1 MRIIKTTRQHHP
13 YPKKPAL
20 STLFS
25 KNGCCLFILILLFQ
39 FFPSF
44 FFLQGGSLVWALRFQ
59 TLPQVIDDINEDT
72 IFSPNEDG
80 VQDRLLI
87 GFVTDG
93 DLGDFRIMID
103 THGPGGVGTPDGRFD
118 LEEDWVITGE
128 LGAGI
133 NEDYHPRAIR
143 KVWDGNDFS
152 SEQGEK
158 SPHPLNDGR
167 YRIRIEID
175 AIPND
180 SVNNVESGYV
190 KREFSAIIDNTPP
203 QLSASVSQHD
213 LSPNGDSIREA
224 TQIRYGISENLSELE
239 LKFTTPSDQ
248 PAVPLTQLTEGNHS
262 FTWIGNDGLGTSLSD
277 GTYTLQL
284 HGSDKGGNVGTFGLG
299 TFQIDTDPPTIS
311 EITPDRNSF
320 RNTPVE
326 QIEAIFSAGGGSP
339 IDFRSIFTEIVLEN
353 ANGAQING
361 VLLHDENASRL
372 TLMLDRPLDS
382 SDENGVYT
390 IDVSGGDEAGNI
402 VRDRVSFTFDNIA
415 PTITSITTDAGELT
429 SNASTTIKFTFVDV
443 TLADNID
450 STVNFSAST
459 IRLNSLEG
467 TAVAGNQRQFGE
479 NGIRWTPGFPLAT
492 DGSYDGRYTITVQ
505 SRDRAGNEVEIQIP
519 FIYDTQVPELVS
531 LTSET
536 GIQLNPSEGAKT
548 FLNSSLSVVTAIF
561 DDENGGG
568 VDFSKTSIRI
578 VRFDRVE
585 GLPVPL
591 PVLVQGRVTVDEDN
605 DTLELR
611 LTQPLERRNGSQD
624 GTYRIEVRLTDKAG
638 NTQTKDF
645 NIAYDTQV
653 PAIVSTTPAEN
664 ETVSSFSQV
673 SVVLNAVS
681 GVDFS
686 ATGVRLL
693 RADGSEVNT
702 EVHDNGRDTV
712 SLTLAQSL
720 AIDGSGDGEYTIEIT
735 PVDGANN
742 AGATV
747 GRQFFVASRIP
758 EIRLNTPTETRINNL
773 TTIDVQMFDYI
784 GPGLDFSESKST
796 VTVSRNGVIVEARP
810 LIADEDNMRLIW
822 TIDRSLSRNGS
833 ADGEYTVSVQY
844 TDLIGETLTE
854 DFILTFD
861 SQPPTITVGSRPQI
875 ANPLTTGRIEVEL
888 EVTDNFAGVQG
899 SGFDASASTF
909 ELFDA
914 NGTML
919 TVHKRTMVS
928 VDSRFA
934 LKCFQRMGCI
944 PLS

>member
-1 MRIIKTTRQHHP
+1 MRTVHKLMGF
-13 YPKKPAL
+13 L
-20 STLFS
+20 S
-25 KNGCCLFILILLFQ
+25 
-39 FFPSF
+39 
-44 FFLQGGSLVWALRFQ
+44 
-59 TLPQVIDDINEDT
+59 
-72 IFSPNEDG
+72 
-80 VQDRLLI
+80 
-87 GFVTDG
+87 
-93 DLGDFRIMID
+93 
-103 THGPGGVGTPDGRFD
+103 
-118 LEEDWVITGE
+118 
-128 LGAGI
+128 
-133 NEDYHPRAIR
+133 
-143 KVWDGNDFS
+143 
-152 SEQGEK
+152 
-158 SPHPLNDGR
+158 
-167 YRIRIEID
+167 
-175 AIPND
+175 
-180 SVNNVESGYV
+180 
-190 KREFSAIIDNTPP
+190 
-203 QLSASVSQHD
+203 
-213 LSPNGDSIREA
+213 
-224 TQIRYGISENLSELE
+224 
-239 LKFTTPSDQ
+239 
-248 PAVPLTQLTEGNHS
+248 
-262 FTWIGNDGLGTSLSD
+262 
-277 GTYTLQL
+277 
-284 HGSDKGGNVGTFGLG
+284 
-299 TFQIDTDPPTIS
+299 
-311 EITPDRNSF
+311 
-320 RNTPVE
+320 
-326 QIEAIFSAGGGSP
+326 
-339 IDFRSIFTEIVLEN
+339 
-353 ANGAQING
+353 
-361 VLLHDENASRL
+361 HDEEAGRITL
-372 TLMLDRPLDS
+372 TLDRSLNS
-382 SDENGVYT
+382 SDDNGVYT
-390 IDVSGGDEAGNI
+390 INVSGADKAGNI
-402 VRDRVSFTFDNIA
+402 IRDEVNFTFDNIA
-415 PTITSITTDAGELT
+415 PTIASIATDAGELT
-429 SNASTTIKFTFVDV
+429 PDTNTTTKFTFLDV

-450 STVNFSAST
+450 SRVNTSST
-459 IRLNSLEG
+459 ILLSGLEG
-467 TAVAGNQRQFGE
+467 AAVAGIQSQFGE

-492 DGSYDGRYTITVQ
+492 DGSGDGDYTITVQ

-519 FIYDTQVPELVS
+519 FIYDTQVPELIS

-578 VRFDRVE
+578 VRFDQVE
-585 GLPVPL
+585 GLPIPL
-591 PVLVQGRVTVDEDN
+591 PVLVQGSVTVDEDN

-645 NIAYDTQV
+645 DIAYDTQV

-664 ETVSSFSQV
+664 ETVSSLSQV

-822 TIDRSLSRNGS
+822 IIDRSLSRNGS

-888 EVTDNFAGVQG
+888 EVTDTFAGVQG

-909 ELFDA
+909 ELLMQ
-914 NGTML
+914 T
-919 TVHKRTMVS
+919 
-928 VDSRFA
+928 A
-934 LKCFQRMGCI
+934 L
-944 PLS
+944 